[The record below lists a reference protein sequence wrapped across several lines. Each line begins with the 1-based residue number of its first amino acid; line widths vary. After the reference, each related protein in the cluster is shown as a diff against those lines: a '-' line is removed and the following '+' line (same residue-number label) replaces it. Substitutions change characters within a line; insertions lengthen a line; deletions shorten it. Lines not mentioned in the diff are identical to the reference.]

1 MSQPALRVK
10 GINYLIDVNSK
21 LHHTSEFVT
30 PDLVVRR
37 GQPFTIRL
45 DLNRELFPQDK
56 VVLQLS
62 LKLQAQKLQD
72 MTLHL
77 TMGPGADPR
86 DWGATVVHK
95 VQHQC
100 DVKVWTPAKANVG
113 QYFLSVETEDN
124 VTSKLEKR
132 FFYLLFNPWCEDD
145 EVFLSDE
152 IALQEYVMNDTGYIY
167 VGHASDITAMPWN
180 FGQFEQHVLEVC
192 MELLAKA
199 ELQLS
204 ARGEPVRVARA
215 MSALV
220 NSNDDKGIL
229 VGSWSGTYPCG
240 THPGEWTGSSA
251 ILQNFRQTS
260 MPVRYGQ
267 CWVFS
272 GVLTTVMRAIGIPCR
287 SITNFTSA
295 HDTGGNVTVDV
306 YINENGE
313 RLSDVTKDSIW
324 NFHVWND
331 VWMKRPDLPQG
342 YDGWQALDS
351 TPQEKSQGIFQCGP
365 APLYAIKSGE
375 IKVPHDTKF
384 VFAEVNADVVTWK
397 VEKSGSGPEKISKLK
412 VQPSMV
418 GRNISTKAPGKDTR
432 EDITLQYKF
441 PEGSTEERR
450 VMDAA
455 KGGCVL
461 DVPMQEPQ
469 YATLDILSESSTSLG
484 APITLSLS
492 VKSEAPEPLSLTL
505 MVAVQLQA
513 YNGKTIST
521 VKTLREKFTLSP
533 GTCTVVP
540 MKTEV
545 TEYLSCVSQLSDNLL
560 VRVTAIVE
568 SNKPHFICTEDAIIT
583 FQWPHITVDIPS
595 QGSLGKPFTCTF
607 TFKNNTGVTMENC
620 KLQVEGLGLFKLTTF
635 NKGDVGV
642 GMIFRSKVI
651 CIPIRTGRRKII
663 ARVTSNQIS
672 GITAE
677 GFINIS

>member
-1 MSQPALRVK
+1 MCMEALRVK

-95 VQHQC
+95 VQHQ
-100 DVKVWTPAKANVG
+100 
-113 QYFLSVETEDN
+113 
-124 VTSKLEKR
+124 
-132 FFYLLFNPWCEDD
+132 
-145 EVFLSDE
+145 
-152 IALQEYVMNDTGYIY
+152 
-167 VGHASDITAMPWN
+167 
-180 FGQFEQHVLEVC
+180 
-192 MELLAKA
+192 
-199 ELQLS
+199 
-204 ARGEPVRVARA
+204 
-215 MSALV
+215 V

-441 PEGSTEERR
+441 PEGEE
-450 VMDAA
+450 
-455 KGGCVL
+455 
-461 DVPMQEPQ
+461 
-469 YATLDILSESSTSLG
+469 
-484 APITLSLS
+484 
-492 VKSEAPEPLSLTL
+492 
-505 MVAVQLQA
+505 
-513 YNGKTIST
+513 
-521 VKTLREKFTLSP
+521 
-533 GTCTVVP
+533 
-540 MKTEV
+540 
-545 TEYLSCVSQLSDNLL
+545 
-560 VRVTAIVE
+560 
-568 SNKPHFICTEDAIIT
+568 
-583 FQWPHITVDIPS
+583 
-595 QGSLGKPFTCTF
+595 GS
-607 TFKNNTGVTMENC
+607 
-620 KLQVEGLGLFKLTTF
+620 
-635 NKGDVGV
+635 
-642 GMIFRSKVI
+642 
-651 CIPIRTGRRKII
+651 
-663 ARVTSNQIS
+663 
-672 GITAE
+672 
-677 GFINIS
+677 